1 MKKVIFRVTIL
12 AILAACGWGGYK
24 LFRQLPQRQQQVPT
38 AKVRRDDVV
47 IRSYSRGELRAVR
60 SITLIAPNLFST
72 VQVTRLA
79 PVGSLAREKDL
90 IVEFDDSDRRASLE
104 ETLLEV
110 EQIDEQIKKSE
121 ADLAIRNNQDQVDL
135 LKTRYAVRRAELEV
149 QRNELLSPI
158 DAKKNLLNLEEQ
170 RRRLKQLESDIKSR
184 QEQARAEIAVLR
196 EQRNKS
202 MIDVGREKQRIA
214 QAKVLSP
221 MTGLV
226 SVRQNRGQG
235 FFFPGMQLPDIREG
249 DTLQPG
255 VPVADVLDL
264 SELEVSA
271 KIGELDR
278 ANLHEGQEALV
289 QLDAIPEKKFHARIK
304 SMSGTASANIFSGD
318 PSKKFDVAFS
328 IDMKELLAELGA
340 KPETIRKIMDTAE
353 RNRKKG
359 PPPSSPGMAVTVP
372 GGAPARP
379 ASPAGGASIIQAA
392 NPQQAAPL
400 TPPAGAQT
408 PPAAP
413 QTPPAGARS
422 NAAPMA
428 APAGSPPAAPNAG
441 NPPAAGTTGKP
452 EVEGFVPAPGQFSDN
467 DRAAAKLPLA
477 PEDDSQLEV
486 LIRPG
491 LLADV
496 EIIVEKIPKALHIP
510 TQAVFE
516 KDGKSMAWVQVGK
529 RFEPRPIR
537 IARRSESTVVIAEG
551 LKPGDTIALGDP
563 YASKSQSSGSRKG
576 GGNPMGAVSGDSGR
590 KGAK

>member
-1 MKKVIFRVTIL
+1 
-12 AILAACGWGGYK
+12 
-24 LFRQLPQRQQQVPT
+24 
-38 AKVRRDDVV
+38 
-47 IRSYSRGELRAVR
+47 
-60 SITLIAPNLFST
+60 
-72 VQVTRLA
+72 
-79 PVGSLAREKDL
+79 
-90 IVEFDDSDRRASLE
+90 
-104 ETLLEV
+104 
-110 EQIDEQIKKSE
+110 
-121 ADLAIRNNQDQVDL
+121 
-135 LKTRYAVRRAELEV
+135 
-149 QRNELLSPI
+149 
-158 DAKKNLLNLEEQ
+158 
-170 RRRLKQLESDIKSR
+170 
-184 QEQARAEIAVLR
+184 
-196 EQRNKS
+196 

-318 PSKKFDVAFS
+318 PFKKFDVAFS

-372 GGAPARP
+372 AGLLRARHLRRVEHRLSRP
-379 ASPAGGASIIQAA
+379 RTPSRPHRRRHPLG
-392 NPQQAAPL
+392 PQTA
-400 TPPAGAQT
+400 
-408 PPAAP
+408 PAAP
-413 QTPPAGARS
+413 QTPPAGARL
-422 NAAPMA
+422 NAAPWPSQQMLRQ
-428 APAGSPPAAPNAG
+428 STPNAG

-477 PEDDSQLEV
+477 REDDSQLEV
-486 LIRPG
+486 LIRPRDCSPTSRSSSKKIG
-491 LLADV
+491 K
-496 EIIVEKIPKALHIP
+496 EIRSLSGG
-510 TQAVFE
+510 VFE
-516 KDGKSMAWVQVGK
+516 KNRKSMAWVQVGE
-529 RFEPRPIR
+529 RFGTPSYRDRPG
-537 IARRSESTVVIAEG
+537 AANRRS
-551 LKPGDTIALGDP
+551 
-563 YASKSQSSGSRKG
+563 
-576 GGNPMGAVSGDSGR
+576 
-590 KGAK
+590 